1 MQANST
7 FASRAATRAELLN
20 LSIKSADKQ
29 RFRTISLVGSA
40 LPCLV
45 IATRSLADASH
56 QAPESP
62 AELAQK
68 KPRPRRESERRT
80 PVPEIKVPSSLEP
93 AWFHYT
99 DSHEFMEQIRAG
111 LPPLI
116 ICVACNGGIQGKEA
130 NEFIPETAD
139 EVAESVHAAYEAGAS
154 MVHIHA
160 RNPKQLTEG
169 ARDTETWREVL
180 HRVRRS
186 CPEIIINAT
195 TGAGPG
201 MTMEERSSCLAAGP
215 EVASLNLAPDMSK
228 FKLKARPAPLSFP
241 RPAMEID
248 ECIAFTYGQ
257 IHEFAAEM
265 KKHGVK
271 PELELYHPGCAW
283 VVDYLIERDLI
294 EKPYWM
300 QTVMG
305 YQTSSYPTVE
315 STLQILKEFPDGA
328 LWLCSAIGPFQ
339 LPLTTLATL
348 MGGHVRVGLEDNVYY
363 SRGRKAKSNAE
374 LVHRAIRIAHE
385 LNRPIATPAQAR
397 SMLGLRSQP
406 SQYASRKND
415 LVEAGS

>member
-1 MQANST
+1 MEQGQSSQHPWFNYCS
-7 FASRAATRAELLN
+7 SR
-20 LSIKSADKQ
+20 
-29 RFRTISLVGSA
+29 
-40 LPCLV
+40 
-45 IATRSLADASH
+45 
-56 QAPESP
+56 
-62 AELAQK
+62 
-68 KPRPRRESERRT
+68 
-80 PVPEIKVPSSLEP
+80 
-93 AWFHYT
+93 
-99 DSHEFMEQIRAG
+99 EFMERIRCG
-111 LPPLI
+111 GMPPVI

-139 EVAESVHAAYEAGAS
+139 EIAESVQAAYKAGAA

-160 RNPKQLTEG
+160 RDPQQLTQG

-180 HRVRRS
+180 KKVRQA

-201 MTMEERSSCLAAGP
+201 MAMAERSACLAAGP

-228 FKLKARPAPLSFP
+228 FKLKERCSPLRFP
-241 RPAMEID
+241 RPALEID
-248 ECIAFTYGQ
+248 ECIPFTYGQ

-265 KKHGVK
+265 KKNRVK

-283 VVDYLIERDLI
+283 VVDYLIEHDLL
-294 EKPYWM
+294 EKPYWV

-305 YQTSSYPTVE
+305 YQTSSYPSVE
-315 STLQILKEFPDGA
+315 NTLQILKEFPDGA

-374 LVHRAIRIAHE
+374 LVERAVRIAHE
-385 LNRPIATPAQAR
+385 LNRAVATPAEAR
-397 SMLGLRSQP
+397 VMLGLRSQP
-406 SQYASRKND
+406 SQY
-415 LVEAGS
+415 